1 MITIFKREFKAYF
14 TSVIGYVFFAL
25 FMLFYGVFFYI
36 SIMGGETSGIIS
48 SGMSNFFGMIYIV
61 LTLLVPVLTMRLFS
75 EERKQKT
82 DQILLTAP
90 VNLSQIVLG
99 KFFSAFVIYSI
110 AVGSTIFFA
119 LTIAAFGTLNV
130 VEYLG
135 MLVGLLFIGAALIA
149 IGAFISSLTES
160 QVVAAFAT
168 FGAIIA
174 TFIPTFI
181 ASSISNSVLATI
193 LRLISLQ
200 TRYTDFTSGI
210 FDVSNILFYLSFTG
224 IFLFLTVRVL
234 EKRRWS

>member
-1 MITIFKREFKAYF
+1 MITIFKREFKSYF

-25 FMLFYGVFFYI
+25 FMLFYGLFFYMA
-36 SIMGGETSGIIS
+36 IMGGETSGLIS
-48 SGMSNFFGMIYIV
+48 SGMSSFFSMIYLV
-61 LTLLVPVLTMRLFS
+61 LTLLIPVLTMRLFS

-82 DQILLTAP
+82 DQILLTSP

-99 KFFSAFVIYSI
+99 KFFSAFAIYSI
-110 AVGSTIFFA
+110 AVGSTIFVA
-119 LTIAAFGTLNV
+119 LIIAAFGTLNF

-135 MLVGLLFIGAALIA
+135 MVVGLLFIGAALIA
-149 IGAFISSLTES
+149 VGSFISSLTES

-174 TFIPTFI
+174 TFIPSFI
-181 ASSISNSVLATI
+181 ASSVSSPFLST
-193 LRLISLQ
+193 LFRLISLQ

-210 FDVSNILFYLSFTG
+210 FDISNILFYLSFTG